1 MANRKQG
8 AGLSSVSREA
18 VHKANLRHNRLCLS
32 GYSTHFDIIVQ
43 LSDHSITIKC
53 K

>member
-8 AGLSSVSREA
+8 AGLSREA